1 MYMCPTCNKPFDKE
15 ENLVKHMSKCWKERN
30 PHLRSKPA
38 PRSEDV
44 NIREVNNEIMSFFNS
59 FK

>member
-1 MYMCPTCNKPFDKE
+1 MYICPTCNRFFNKE
-15 ENLVKHMSKCWKERN
+15 DILVKHMSKCWKDKN
-30 PHLRSKPA
+30 PHIHSKSA

-44 NIREVNNEIMSFFNS
+44 NIRKDNIDILNFFNS

>member
-1 MYMCPTCNKPFDKE
+1 MYICPTCNKPFDKE
-15 ENLVKHMSKCWKERN
+15 ENLVKHIFKCWKEKN
-30 PHLRSKPA
+30 PHLKSKPA

-44 NIREVNNEIMSFFNS
+44 NTREVNNEIMSFFNS